1 MEAHVFHSNYAI
13 DLTAQSHWA
22 IPTAAV
28 AGPLGIVSPHASD
41 VETEASEEVT
51 STMRVS
57 DWNINIFHQYA
68 NYMLIVLTYHLVNT

>member
-57 DWNINIFHQYA
+57 D
-68 NYMLIVLTYHLVNT
+68 